1 MPQPGP
7 ATFVPKQQPLS
18 DCSTTVTSSRRHVT
32 LICSIW
38 PTPTWH
44 QTNTTLTRARWL
56 MIRTRTISRKCPC
69 NQCRQIAST
78 NNTGST
84 WSQSKT
90 TGETAQSSTAKLF
103 HYLKSLSIE
112 SRLALAR
119 LGPLRGHY
127 GGYIY
132 VLRGLMTQPIL
143 PTIRTRACEAVK
155 PQDISYSGM
164 ELHYTAR
171 SVYS

>member
-1 MPQPGP
+1 MKTASRCHGP
-7 ATFVPKQQPLS
+7 NAGT
-18 DCSTTVTSSRRHVT
+18 
-32 LICSIW
+32 
-38 PTPTWH
+38 
-44 QTNTTLTRARWL
+44 
-56 MIRTRTISRKCPC
+56 
-69 NQCRQIAST
+69 ST
-78 NNTGST
+78 NKTGST

-103 HYLKSLSIE
+103 HYPKSLSIE
-112 SRLALAR
+112 SRLARAR

>member
-1 MPQPGP
+1 
-7 ATFVPKQQPLS
+7 
-18 DCSTTVTSSRRHVT
+18 
-32 LICSIW
+32 
-38 PTPTWH
+38 
-44 QTNTTLTRARWL
+44 
-56 MIRTRTISRKCPC
+56 MIRTRTISRKYLC
-69 NQCRQIAST
+69 NQCRQNAST
-78 NNTGST
+78 NNTGSI